1 MADEKV
7 LELILDKITGLDDK
21 LDDLDDKFNSLDNKV
36 NSLDDKIN
44 GLGLRM
50 DNLEKEVQKNRK
62 MIKNNT
68 DRLDIVVRQVNENNQ
83 ILKQENVQK
92 WLKLGS
98 EVMELWQEKS

>member
-1 MADEKV
+1 MADEEV
-7 LELILDKITGLDDK
+7 LQLILDKITSLDSKVDSLDK
-21 LDDLDDKFNSLDNKV
+21 KVDNLDNKV
-36 NSLDDKIN
+36 DS
-44 GLGLRM
+44 
-50 DNLEKEVQKNRK
+50 LEKEVQKNQI

-98 EVMELWQEKS
+98 QVMEHWQEKA